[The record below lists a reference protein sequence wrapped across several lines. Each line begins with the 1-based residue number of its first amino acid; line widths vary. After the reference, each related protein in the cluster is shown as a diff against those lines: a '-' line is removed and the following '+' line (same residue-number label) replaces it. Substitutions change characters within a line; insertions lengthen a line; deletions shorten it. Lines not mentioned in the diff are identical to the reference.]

1 MNELKK
7 LHNSKAAILTGQQE
21 YLNKFQESIETTAQ
35 GVLSRIRSSGDVELL
50 VARSALESTL
60 SDVEN
65 KFVVLEPAAKYV
77 PELVLNR
84 KRLLDAIET
93 EGNVIDKSTYAE
105 NTIAHGPGLLVGNPR
120 ETAIFII
127 KAYDAQNCPRALG
140 DDVFVAELKNELGEK
155 IASADVLDR
164 GDGTYWANF
173 TVPEFA
179 TIGAEYMLTVRLR
192 GAHIK
197 GSPFTVTVT
206 NVSWFSLLLSNKER
220 CFYNP
225 LSPEIPEFDM
235 REHHIGAPV
244 AACGMWTI
252 QMFPFIYLHKYD
264 KDSKSWSV
272 QLYEWIELQLRKVLN
287 DLQISKFTTK

>member
-21 YLNKFQESIETTAQ
+21 YLNKFQESIATTAQ

-120 ETAIFII
+120 EQAIFII

-192 GAHIK
+192 GAHIR

-206 NVSWFSLLLSNKER
+206 NVSWLSLLLSNRER
-220 CFYNP
+220 CSLYNP
-225 LSPEIPEFDM
+225 MRLEIPEFVMPEYDIPLWV
-235 REHHIGAPV
+235 RLGVLNIP
-244 AACGMWTI
+244 
-252 QMFPFIYLHKYD
+252 MFPFIYLHNHQE
-264 KDSKSWSV
+264 DSKSWSV

-287 DLQISKFTTK
+287 DLEISKFTTK